1 MQMFFNQI
9 NKIASFDIIDL
20 DPYINKVLNLNET
33 EPFNANFDAIG
44 FGSMFFLNNMG
55 SLLIGF
61 VIYLVGLIAILCLSP
76 FLNRKTWVNK
86 CFIKLKKSLLYN
98 SIVAMMMESYSL
110 ICVSCLIAFYQISFK
125 SYGEIV

>member
-1 MQMFFNQI
+1 MLFKQI
-9 NKIASFDIIDL
+9 NKVASFDIIDL
-20 DPYINKVLNLNET
+20 DPLINKALNLNDT
-33 EPFNANFDAIG
+33 GPFNANFNAIG

-61 VIYLVGLIAILCLSP
+61 VIYLIGLIAILCLSP
-76 FLNRKTWVNK
+76 FLNRKSWVNK

-110 ICVSCLIAFYQISFK
+110 ICVSCLIAFDKISFK
-125 SYGEIV
+125 SNGEIV